1 MFDVGFWEILV
12 IAVVALLVVG
22 PDEFPTLVRKAS
34 QALSKARQFASA
46 VKTEF
51 QREVEKAEEIKRK
64 IEQETR
70 IAELHKML
78 DPRQMELP
86 VDNDPRRA
94 APSTPS
100 DADTSAQ
107 ASIADQTQSPVVTSS
122 DHKHEPTQKS

>member
-34 QALSKARQFASA
+34 QGLSKARQFAGA
-46 VKTEF
+46 IKTEF

-70 IAELHKML
+70 IAELHKIM

-94 APSTPS
+94 TSSTTS
-100 DADTSAQ
+100 NGDTPAQ
-107 ASIADQTQSPVVTSS
+107 TSISGQAQPPVVTSS
-122 DHKHEPTQKS
+122 DNKHEPIQKS

>member
-1 MFDVGFWEILV
+1 MFDIGFWEILV

-22 PDEFPTLVRKAS
+22 PDEFPALVRKAS
-34 QALSKARQFASA
+34 QGLSKARQFASA

-70 IAELHKML
+70 VAELHKIL

-86 VDNDPRRA
+86 VENDPRRA
-94 APSTPS
+94 A
-100 DADTSAQ
+100 
-107 ASIADQTQSPVVTSS
+107 QSTSS
-122 DHKHEPTQKS
+122 SNADAPSQLPVAPSADPKHEPTQKS